1 MAGSFLAQAEVKTV
15 ARPRQFMWLI
25 HSAAKPGC
33 FMTDDDH
40 QTKSRFGFA
49 LFWVYVLL
57 YGGFMVLVLVRPDLL
72 SLRPFGGVNLAIAY
86 GMGLIAAAFVL
97 AVIYMLARAR
107 R

>member
-1 MAGSFLAQAEVKTV
+1 
-15 ARPRQFMWLI
+15 
-25 HSAAKPGC
+25 
-33 FMTDDDH
+33 
-40 QTKSRFGFA
+40 
-49 LFWVYVLL
+49 
-57 YGGFMVLVLVRPDLL
+57 VLVRPDLL